1 MTPILAPRGL
11 RFGRPVD
18 HRDGSGHLDRA
29 YEKELRARVRES
41 VRSAE
46 RAFVRRGSP
55 ANASAKQAGEAFVIA
70 ATSGEERA
78 TFDLDQ
84 MSAEERGGPFVVTT
98 GRVEFA
104 SGSDETNPRDGT
116 REPFPTT

>member
-1 MTPILAPRGL
+1 MTRIPAPGG
-11 RFGRPVD
+11 FGRPVD
-18 HRDGSGHLDRA
+18 HWDGSGHLDRA
-29 YEKELRARVRES
+29 YEKKLRARLRGDS

-46 RAFVRRGSP
+46 RAFVHRGSP
-55 ANASAKQAGEAFVIA
+55 ADASAERAGEAFVIA

-78 TFDLDQ
+78 TFELDE

-98 GRVEFA
+98 GCVEFA